1 MTSFVSGIFQRVLIM
16 CWERGAAHWVESI
29 CMKWIEY
36 WAIRSSML
44 HSLICSCCSFIRLLC
59 TARALRCAHL
69 LALSLRACNSIIH
82 SLPSAHEHT
91 LVSLLY
97 SNCVPILT
105 YACNV
110 KEYSSSDMSSCNTA
124 VNNALRKVFG
134 FSRWESIRTL
144 REMFD
149 MKSLYDIFKVA
160 QERFL
165 RACRSHHNQIVAFT
179 ASHLSVWYLNLRCTY
194 CWPWLTNKRYRIG
207 KIHVYELTS
216 SISIGFKPGDEIRL
230 ELRLFNMG
238 IKIISI
244 PWWDTN
250 YISSSN
256 NNLSFQIIMKTTKW
270 NLNQWIKI
278 RWKWSPCLRVFAAKG
293 DPNQVLIL
301 KSIIMHQMSSYD
313 DSKSVLWW
321 WFIYHI

>member
-1 MTSFVSGIFQRVLIM
+1 
-16 CWERGAAHWVESI
+16 
-29 CMKWIEY
+29 
-36 WAIRSSML
+36 ML
-44 HSLICSCCSFIRLLC
+44 HSLVCSGCSFIRLLC

-110 KEYSSSDMSSCNTA
+110 KEYSSSDMSSCNTE

-160 QERFL
+160 RERFL
-165 RACRSHHNQIVAFT
+165 RACRSHHNQIVAFI

-216 SISIGFKPGDEIRL
+216 SISRFEEYHHASDVELWRFKVGVVVVVHLPYVKSTSWNINIRKKIMIYLWKVKKWIFKISKKDESL
-230 ELRLFNMG
+230 GSL
-238 IKIISI
+238 
-244 PWWDTN
+244 
-250 YISSSN
+250 
-256 NNLSFQIIMKTTKW
+256 
-270 NLNQWIKI
+270 
-278 RWKWSPCLRVFAAKG
+278 
-293 DPNQVLIL
+293 
-301 KSIIMHQMSSYD
+301 HMSSCQYYPA
-313 DSKSVLWW
+313 L
-321 WFIYHI
+321 